1 MPTVN
6 GSLVSIVHFGVGTAK
21 ETLGVFV
28 CPSGAADKQLETIK
42 LKAQEWINRAE
53 DISVGQ

>member
-6 GSLVSIVHFGVGTAK
+6 RGIIPIEHLVVDVAK

-28 CPSGAADKQLETIK
+28 CPSGATDKQLETIK
-42 LKAQEWINRAE
+42 LKAQE
-53 DISVGQ
+53 